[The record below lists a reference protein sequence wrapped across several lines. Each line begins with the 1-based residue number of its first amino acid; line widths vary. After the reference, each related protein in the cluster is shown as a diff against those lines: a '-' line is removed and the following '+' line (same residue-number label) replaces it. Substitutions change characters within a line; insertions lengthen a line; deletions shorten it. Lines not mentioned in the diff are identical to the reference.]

1 MFIELNTQDS
11 TPQELRALAKLFNEL
26 ASECVPE
33 AQPAGAEV
41 TVITKVE
48 QGEQPEAGTTT
59 RRRRT
64 KAEIEAEKAAAEAEA
79 KAQENAIS
87 GESSAADTD
96 TAPVV
101 TEPVV
106 VDATQK
112 AGEDDWEKAVVVGAE
127 NAKTYTEAEVQQLA
141 ATLARSKGPA
151 LVKDKITELGADR
164 IAALSADKLNEL
176 GAFLEASK

>member
-26 ASECVPE
+26 AGECVPE
-33 AQPAGAEV
+33 AQPVNAEA
-41 TVITKVE
+41 TVATKVE
-48 QGEQPEAGTTT
+48 QGEQPEAGTVT

-87 GESSAADTD
+87 GESSAVDTN
-96 TAPVV
+96 APQVV
-101 TEPVV
+101 TETVA

-112 AGEDDWEKAVVVGAE
+112 AGEDDWEKAVVAGAE

-141 ATLARSKGPA
+141 ATLARTKGPTI
-151 LVKDKITELGADR
+151 VKDKITELGAGR
-164 IAALSADKLNEL
+164 IADLSANKLNEL
-176 GAFLEASK
+176 GAFLETSK

>member
-33 AQPAGAEV
+33 AQPVGAEV

-87 GESSAADTD
+87 GESLATD
-96 TAPVV
+96 TNTTPVV

-106 VDATQK
+106 DAAQK
-112 AGEDDWEKAVVVGAE
+112 AGEDDWEKAAIAGAE